1 MMISGAVLQYPGSV
15 ENYSAYRDQNNK
27 IMQAQGIGDESLT
40 EKALEVAW
48 VDGAVSDGEPVSEK
62 PELFATQ
69 PEDAPQEFYRGAIQ
83 EPTGSRDVY
92 EGLLMRE
99 NADTGTTEA
108 NFELA
113 QIKIGANAKSADE
126 RAGRAVFFDPTALAQ
141 LVKSNRDFL
150 LGKQAVGSQFDRAE

>member
-1 MMISGAVLQYPGSV
+1 MISGAVLQYPGSV

-27 IMQAQGIGDESLT
+27 IMQTQGIGDEPLT
-40 EKALEVAW
+40 EKTLEVA
-48 VDGAVSDGEPVSEK
+48 VSYGEPVSEK

-108 NFELA
+108 NFQLA
-113 QIKIGANAKSADE
+113 QIKIGANTKSADE
-126 RAGRAVFFDPTALAQ
+126 RASRAVFFDPTALAQ